1 MAPDITSSFTK
12 VDDLRAYLSQ
22 PKDGGSG
29 GMLLLPMITGI
40 GAQLREFA
48 DDIAR
53 AGVTALSWDPWHGVS
68 SDDTPRERLRE
79 LLRKLDDETCLS
91 EMSRLLDHMT
101 GELGLEKVG
110 VIGWCMGGRFALLLA
125 GHDQRVCNV
134 VAYHPTVPI
143 PPAPNHTLDTAEYAA
158 RITAPVMMLY
168 PEQDSIVPWES
179 FTRLQT
185 ALQSRST
192 GASIVH
198 VYPGAEHGFSE
209 RSRHDNKVNA
219 DAYALSW
226 PQVLQFIR
234 TTTNSA
240 S

>member
-110 VIGWCMGGRFALLLA
+110 VIGWCMGGRFALILA
-125 GHDQRVCNV
+125 GRDMRVCNFD
-134 VAYHPTVPI
+134 AFLMDRPLT
-143 PPAPNHTLDTAEYAA
+143 PASHLT
-158 RITAPVMMLY
+158 
-168 PEQDSIVPWES
+168 Q
-179 FTRLQT
+179 
-185 ALQSRST
+185 
-192 GASIVH
+192 
-198 VYPGAEHGFSE
+198 
-209 RSRHDNKVNA
+209 
-219 DAYALSW
+219 AYA
-226 PQVLQFIR
+226 IH
-234 TTTNSA
+234 A
-240 S
+240 